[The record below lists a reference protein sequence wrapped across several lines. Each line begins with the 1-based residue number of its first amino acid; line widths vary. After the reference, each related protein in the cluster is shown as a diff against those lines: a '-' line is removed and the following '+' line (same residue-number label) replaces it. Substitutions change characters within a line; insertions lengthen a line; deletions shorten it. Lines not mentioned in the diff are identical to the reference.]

1 MQFQP
6 LTILY
11 SLNPVFNHEPSEN
24 LSLLNFRCAH
34 VFTRGILDKI
44 EPFPSVLVSTPPVD
58 GLLAAPPVSG
68 NIPALF
74 SLPGARTPVQAPGHV
89 SRAALAW
96 GPQGFGIGLHRVGRG
111 HQMAPAH
118 PPQAPQAPQ
127 APWPSR
133 PNTPHHQI
141 KENIP

>member
-24 LSLLNFRCAH
+24 LSLPNFWCAH

-58 GLLAAPPVSG
+58 GLVKPHLCREY
-68 NIPALF
+68 PALF

-89 SRAALAW
+89 SPAALAR
-96 GPQGFGIGLHRVGRG
+96 GPQGLRIGLHRVGRG

-127 APWPSR
+127 A
-133 PNTPHHQI
+133 Q
-141 KENIP
+141 